1 MTDHNASKPTQ
12 ARNAAVTRRYARLWK
27 AIISGAVPAQGED
40 TETWYAASQHA
51 IGYCLHA
58 VEVERVT
65 AAEQSTDDD
74 VKSAA

>member
-1 MTDHNASKPTQ
+1 MTDHNGFKRTQ

-27 AIISGAVPAQGED
+27 SIISGAVPTHGVD
-40 TETWYAASQHA
+40 TETWYAASQHV

-58 VEVERVT
+58 AEVERVT
-65 AAEQSTDDD
+65 AAEHSAEDD